1 MNRTRFSPPENTAV
15 SNQKAASGS
24 VRQSRASAPE
34 ASAAK
39 RGAIGR
45 RHAQPSPRKARNAKM
60 LWAFHLSRRPSA
72 ETERHPPRK
81 KRAAK
86 IAFLQRLFKKRLP
99 NGNEKTARESFAA
112 QPCKRCPSA
121 GGQRQCAPCRR
132 KHALMGQTAACENA
146 GHSPLEQGD
155 AREETAEIV
164 VALAGNPNVG
174 KSTLFNLLTGLKQH
188 TGNWPGKTVGSAW
201 GRCVSDGQR
210 FLLADTPGAYSL
222 ITHSA
227 EEAAARDAICF
238 GGADVVAVVCD
249 ATCLER
255 GLNLALQ
262 VIEAAP
268 RAVLCLN
275 LMDEARKQGVK
286 IDLSAL
292 SRLLGVRVV
301 ACTARSGEGAREL
314 LAAAKAAAR
323 EPATAR
329 PTRYAPDLED
339 ACGEV
344 AAALGEIRGPS
355 PRFVALRLLEADAD
369 MTARLEAELGLRVA
383 SLPLPEALRERL
395 VPICEANAHFARSDA
410 NRVSQEDDSDMRNTC
425 PSADAQENLASVI
438 KQPNMRDG
446 NACVPLPVG
455 PSAPQD
461 VPALDGPGRVSQED
475 DSDMR
480 NTFPSASAQE
490 SLSSAIKQPNMR
502 DATPCVPLPDDR
514 SAAQDVPAMDG
525 PGRVSRKGGP
535 IAQNPCLHA
544 SAQENLLN
552 TADQPNMRDSDACV
566 PLPDD
571 RPTAQ
576 DVPAMD
582 APGRTSQE
590 GSFDM
595 RNTCPAVDAQKCA
608 ADMPA
613 CGRDASTASASS
625 SLPSPARVRE
635 ETVAAIYRRA
645 EEIVA
650 ACVRR
655 KEDARIRQA
664 RLDRL
669 LTSRLTGL
677 PVMLLLLAL
686 VLYITIAG
694 ANAPSALL
702 SSLFVR
708 LETALA
714 NALRAMGVTP
724 WLISALCEG
733 MLRVLGWVIAVMLPP
748 MAIFFPLF
756 TLLEDLGYLPRV
768 AFNLDRQFKRC
779 HACGKQALTM
789 CMGLGCNAAGVVG
802 CRIIDSPRERM
813 IAILT
818 NAFMPCNG
826 RFSMMIA
833 LIGLFLAPSG
843 PLAALLLTGVIVLG
857 VLVTFAVSRLLSGTL
872 LKGMPSA
879 FTLEL
884 PPFRRPQIGRVI
896 VRSVLDRTLYVLGR
910 AAVIAA
916 PAGLF
921 IWVLANAQVH
931 GEALLAHCV
940 RFLDPFAGILGL
952 DGAILMAFVLAF
964 PANEIVLP
972 LAMMAYLCGGALA
985 QPESTQ
991 ALGALLRLNGW
1002 TWLTALN
1009 TILFSLMHW
1018 PCSTTVLT
1026 IARETRSAKWT
1037 LTAVLLPTACGMAA
1051 CALTTFLARTLG
1063 LV

>member
-1 MNRTRFSPPENTAV
+1 MNRTRFSPPENTAI

-34 ASAAK
+34 ASAAR

-45 RHAQPSPRKARNAKM
+45 HHAQASPHKARNAKM
-60 LWAFHLSRRPSA
+60 LWALCLFRRPSTEA
-72 ETERHPPRK
+72 ERHPPRK

-86 IAFLQRLFKKRLP
+86 IAFLRRLFKKRLP
-99 NGNEKTARESFAA
+99 NGNEKTSRESFAA

-121 GGQRQCAPCRR
+121 GGQRQCAPCRQPFRMRR
-132 KHALMGQTAACENA
+132 KRALREQTAACENA
-146 GHSPLEQGD
+146 GRSPLEQGD

-383 SLPLPEALRERL
+383 SLPLPDALRERL
-395 VPICEANAHFARSDA
+395 APVCEANAHSARSDA

-425 PSADAQENLASVI
+425 PSA
-438 KQPNMRDG
+438 
-446 NACVPLPVG
+446 
-455 PSAPQD
+455 SA
-461 VPALDGPGRVSQED
+461 R
-475 DSDMR
+475 
-480 NTFPSASAQE
+480 
-490 SLSSAIKQPNMR
+490 
-502 DATPCVPLPDDR
+502 
-514 SAAQDVPAMDG
+514 
-525 PGRVSRKGGP
+525 
-535 IAQNPCLHA
+535 
-544 SAQENLLN
+544 
-552 TADQPNMRDSDACV
+552 
-566 PLPDD
+566 
-571 RPTAQ
+571 
-576 DVPAMD
+576 
-582 APGRTSQE
+582 
-590 GSFDM
+590 
-595 RNTCPAVDAQKCA
+595 KCA

-826 RFSMMIA
+826 RFPMMIA

-896 VRSVLDRTLYVLGR
+896 VRSVLDRTLCVLGR

-985 QPESTQ
+985 QPENTQ

-1009 TILFSLMHW
+1009 TILFSLVHW

-1037 LTAVLLPTACGMAA
+1037 LTAVLLPTACGMAI

>member
-45 RHAQPSPRKARNAKM
+45 RHAQPSLRKARNAKM

-86 IAFLQRLFKKRLP
+86 IAFLRRLFKKRLP

-121 GGQRQCAPCRR
+121 GGQRQCAPCRQPFRMRR
-132 KHALMGQTAACENA
+132 KRALREQTAACENA
-146 GHSPLEQGD
+146 GRSPLEQGD

-222 ITHSA
+222 IAHSA

-286 IDLSAL
+286 VDLSAL

-395 VPICEANAHFARSDA
+395 APVCGANAHSARSDA
-410 NRVSQEDDSDMRNTC
+410 NRVSQEDDSNMRNTCPSASAQENLPNIAGRLDMRDGNACVPLPDGSSAAQDVPAMDTLGRVSQEDDSDMRNTC
-425 PSADAQENLASVI
+425 PAVSA
-438 KQPNMRDG
+438 R
-446 NACVPLPVG
+446 
-455 PSAPQD
+455 
-461 VPALDGPGRVSQED
+461 
-475 DSDMR
+475 
-480 NTFPSASAQE
+480 
-490 SLSSAIKQPNMR
+490 
-502 DATPCVPLPDDR
+502 
-514 SAAQDVPAMDG
+514 
-525 PGRVSRKGGP
+525 
-535 IAQNPCLHA
+535 
-544 SAQENLLN
+544 
-552 TADQPNMRDSDACV
+552 
-566 PLPDD
+566 
-571 RPTAQ
+571 
-576 DVPAMD
+576 
-582 APGRTSQE
+582 
-590 GSFDM
+590 
-595 RNTCPAVDAQKCA
+595 KCA

-826 RFSMMIA
+826 RFPMMIA

-884 PPFRRPQIGRVI
+884 PPFRRPQIGRII
-896 VRSVLDRTLYVLGR
+896 VRSVLDRTLCVLGR

-1037 LTAVLLPTACGMAA
+1037 LTAVLLPTACGMAT

>member
-1 MNRTRFSPPENTAV
+1 MNRTRFSPPENTAI

-34 ASAAK
+34 ASAAR

-45 RHAQPSPRKARNAKM
+45 HHAQASPHKARNAKM
-60 LWAFHLSRRPSA
+60 LWALCLFRRPSTEA
-72 ETERHPPRK
+72 ERHPPRK

-86 IAFLQRLFKKRLP
+86 IAFLRRLFKKRLP
-99 NGNEKTARESFAA
+99 NGNEKTSRESFAA

-121 GGQRQCAPCRR
+121 GGQRQCAPCRQPFRMRR
-132 KHALMGQTAACENA
+132 KRALREQTAACENA
-146 GHSPLEQGD
+146 GRSPLEQGD

-383 SLPLPEALRERL
+383 SLPLPDALRERL
-395 VPICEANAHFARSDA
+395 APVCEANAHSARSDA

-461 VPALDGPGRVSQED
+461 VPAMDGPGRVSQED
-475 DSDMR
+475 DYDMR
-480 NTFPSASAQE
+480 NTCPSAGVQE

-502 DATPCVPLPDDR
+502 DATPRVPLPDDP
-514 SAAQDVPAMDG
+514 SAAQEVPAMDG
-525 PGRVSRKGGP
+525 PGRVS
-535 IAQNPCLHA
+535 
-544 SAQENLLN
+544 QED
-552 TADQPNMRDSDACV
+552 T
-566 PLPDD
+566 
-571 RPTAQ
+571 
-576 DVPAMD
+576 
-582 APGRTSQE
+582 
-590 GSFDM
+590 FDM
-595 RNTCPAVDAQKCA
+595 RNTCPSASARKCA

-826 RFSMMIA
+826 RFPMMIA

-896 VRSVLDRTLYVLGR
+896 VRSVLDRTLCVLGR

-985 QPESTQ
+985 QPENTQ

-1009 TILFSLMHW
+1009 TILFSLVHW

-1037 LTAVLLPTACGMAA
+1037 LTAVLLPTACGMAT

>member
-24 VRQSRASAPE
+24 VRQSRVSAPE

-86 IAFLQRLFKKRLP
+86 IAFLRRLFKKRLP
-99 NGNEKTARESFAA
+99 NCNEKTARESFAA

-502 DATPCVPLPDDR
+502 DATPCVPLPDGS
-514 SAAQDVPAMDG
+514 SAAQDVPAMDTL
-525 PGRVSRKGGP
+525 GRVS
-535 IAQNPCLHA
+535 
-544 SAQENLLN
+544 QE
-552 TADQPNMRDSDACV
+552 
-566 PLPDD
+566 DD
-571 RPTAQ
+571 Y
-576 DVPAMD
+576 
-582 APGRTSQE
+582 
-590 GSFDM
+590 DM
-595 RNTCPAVDAQKCA
+595 RNTCPSASTRKCA

-826 RFSMMIA
+826 RFPMMIA

-896 VRSVLDRTLYVLGR
+896 VRSVLDRTLCVLGR

>member
-15 SNQKAASGS
+15 SNQKSASGS

-34 ASAAK
+34 ASAAR

-45 RHAQPSPRKARNAKM
+45 RHAQPSLRKARNAKM

-86 IAFLQRLFKKRLP
+86 IAFLRRLFKKRLP

-121 GGQRQCAPCRR
+121 GGQRQCAPCRQPLRMRR
-132 KHALMGQTAACENA
+132 KRALRGQTIAACENA
-146 GHSPLEQGD
+146 GRSPLEQRD

-222 ITHSA
+222 IAHSA

-292 SRLLGVRVV
+292 SQLLGVRVV

-329 PTRYAPDLED
+329 PTRYAPDLEA

-395 VPICEANAHFARSDA
+395 APVCEANAHSARSDA
-410 NRVSQEDDSDMRNTC
+410 N
-425 PSADAQENLASVI
+425 
-438 KQPNMRDG
+438 
-446 NACVPLPVG
+446 
-455 PSAPQD
+455 
-461 VPALDGPGRVSQED
+461 RVSQED

-525 PGRVSRKGGP
+525 PGRVSR
-535 IAQNPCLHA
+535 
-544 SAQENLLN
+544 
-552 TADQPNMRDSDACV
+552 
-566 PLPDD
+566 
-571 RPTAQ
+571 
-576 DVPAMD
+576 
-582 APGRTSQE
+582 
-590 GSFDM
+590 
-595 RNTCPAVDAQKCA
+595 
-608 ADMPA
+608 
-613 CGRDASTASASS
+613 
-625 SLPSPARVRE
+625 
-635 ETVAAIYRRA
+635 
-645 EEIVA
+645 
-650 ACVRR
+650 
-655 KEDARIRQA
+655 
-664 RLDRL
+664 
-669 LTSRLTGL
+669 
-677 PVMLLLLAL
+677 
-686 VLYITIAG
+686 
-694 ANAPSALL
+694 
-702 SSLFVR
+702 
-708 LETALA
+708 
-714 NALRAMGVTP
+714 
-724 WLISALCEG
+724 
-733 MLRVLGWVIAVMLPP
+733 
-748 MAIFFPLF
+748 
-756 TLLEDLGYLPRV
+756 
-768 AFNLDRQFKRC
+768 
-779 HACGKQALTM
+779 
-789 CMGLGCNAAGVVG
+789 
-802 CRIIDSPRERM
+802 
-813 IAILT
+813 
-818 NAFMPCNG
+818 
-826 RFSMMIA
+826 
-833 LIGLFLAPSG
+833 
-843 PLAALLLTGVIVLG
+843 
-857 VLVTFAVSRLLSGTL
+857 
-872 LKGMPSA
+872 
-879 FTLEL
+879 
-884 PPFRRPQIGRVI
+884 
-896 VRSVLDRTLYVLGR
+896 
-910 AAVIAA
+910 
-916 PAGLF
+916 
-921 IWVLANAQVH
+921 
-931 GEALLAHCV
+931 
-940 RFLDPFAGILGL
+940 
-952 DGAILMAFVLAF
+952 
-964 PANEIVLP
+964 
-972 LAMMAYLCGGALA
+972 
-985 QPESTQ
+985 
-991 ALGALLRLNGW
+991 
-1002 TWLTALN
+1002 
-1009 TILFSLMHW
+1009 
-1018 PCSTTVLT
+1018 
-1026 IARETRSAKWT
+1026 
-1037 LTAVLLPTACGMAA
+1037 
-1051 CALTTFLARTLG
+1051 
-1063 LV
+1063 

>member
-222 ITHSA
+222 IAHSA

-383 SLPLPEALRERL
+383 SLPLPDALRERL
-395 VPICEANAHFARSDA
+395 APVCEANAHSARSDA
-410 NRVSQEDDSDMRNTC
+410 NRVSQEDDYDMRNTC
-425 PSADAQENLASVI
+425 PSASAQENLPSTAGRLD
-438 KQPNMRDG
+438 MRDSD
-446 NACVPLPVG
+446 ACVPLPDDR
-455 PSAPQD
+455 SAPQD
-461 VPALDGPGRVSQED
+461 VPAMDGPGRVSQED
-475 DSDMR
+475 DYDMR
-480 NTFPSASAQE
+480 NTCPSAGVQE

-502 DATPCVPLPDDR
+502 DATPRVPLPDDP
-514 SAAQDVPAMDG
+514 SAAQEVPAMDG
-525 PGRVSRKGGP
+525 PGRVS
-535 IAQNPCLHA
+535 
-544 SAQENLLN
+544 QED
-552 TADQPNMRDSDACV
+552 T
-566 PLPDD
+566 
-571 RPTAQ
+571 
-576 DVPAMD
+576 
-582 APGRTSQE
+582 
-590 GSFDM
+590 FDM
-595 RNTCPAVDAQKCA
+595 RNTCPSASARKCA

-826 RFSMMIA
+826 RFPMMIA

-896 VRSVLDRTLYVLGR
+896 VRSVLDRTLCVLGR

-985 QPESTQ
+985 QPENTQ

-1009 TILFSLMHW
+1009 TILFSLVHW

-1037 LTAVLLPTACGMAA
+1037 LTAVLLPTACGMAT